1 MSDQIQIQKSEGRR
15 VSGEAILTLDTVD
28 GAAGVF
34 RAAELL
40 SRSSLVPE
48 AFRARIVK
56 GRGDN
61 ARVEDNP
68 DAAGNC
74 AIAIDMAVRM
84 GIAPLAVC
92 QNLYIVE
99 GKPSWA
105 SPFVIASIN
114 RSGKFAG
121 SLGFALSAEGTE
133 EEVSYTTT
141 EWSGGQRTRVV
152 RKMTIRNR
160 ECYAYAVEARTGEH
174 LRGPVVSMRMA
185 VAEGWLGKDGSKWQ
199 SMPEM
204 MLRYRA
210 AAFFGRIYAPELL
223 LGIPASDE
231 LEDIAA
237 STSTPGPVAVEPQ
250 AVSVTAAPA
259 PVVSPAAAA
268 RAAARKPRTATE
280 DKQPVVAEPAA
291 AVEEPQAS
299 VEQADADAFALSG
312 QEAPYSDAQRNALLR
327 GASSVPESLRRLAAD
342 IARTDGIRHP
352 VDACVAMHTGDSQ
365 LWERTVG
372 RNKPIT
378 LDELDAFLRLLAG
391 T

>member
-1 MSDQIQIQKSEGRR
+1 MSEIQKSEPRR

-121 SLGFALSAEGTE
+121 SLGFALSAEGPE
-133 EEVSYTTT
+133 EEVSYVTT
-141 EWSGGQRTRVV
+141 EWSNGSRARVT

-185 VAEGWLGKDGSKWQ
+185 VAEGWLAKDGSKWQ

-237 STSTPGPVAVEPQ
+237 STSTPAPVAVEPQ
-250 AVSVTAAPA
+250 AVTVAAATA
-259 PVVSPAAAA
+259 PVVSTPAAA
-268 RAAARKPRTATE
+268 RAAARKPRTTE
-280 DKQPVVAEPAA
+280 DKQPVVVESAA
-291 AVEEPQAS
+291 AVDAPQAT
-299 VEQADADAFALSG
+299 VAQADADAFALSG
-312 QEAPYSDAQRNALLR
+312 QEAPYSDAERNALLR
-327 GASSVPESLRRLAAD
+327 GASSVPESLRRLASD
-342 IARTDGIRHP
+342 IARTQGIRHS

-365 LWERTVG
+365 LWERAVG

-378 LDELDAFLRLLAG
+378 LDELDAFLRLLADVP
-391 T
+391 